1 MKRILAFALIVWLC
15 ISALAGCAN
24 QENHPAKFTFS
35 HEVEKSTYTRGE
47 TVKITATVTNV
58 SGRAYRYTGCSGN
71 DFIPMISLSC
81 ASDPQYQLAF
91 EPFALPTDVVE
102 KKIEDGESGSMTYS
116 FVIPEDARLGSYN
129 LTLWLGESK
138 QEFSAVLSV
147 VELTSQNENEKYT
160 CGSALINV
168 GDAYVR
174 PIQTLVFTNEYAQDG
189 QELLCGDG
197 MGSYG
202 VFSDPSTKLTD
213 FPTLVA
219 SGKVTATLPANVDRG
234 NPHIYDTNFKEVQQ
248 YSSPGWNGLHLLPA
262 GEYVVVFPVT
272 TDSRDSGPE
281 EQTYWITRYENIF
294 RLIVPERE
302 LGEEQYSLTFN
313 KTYALDENYDLNAKY
328 RAGERVEL
336 RLELVYEQYY
346 EIRVGD
352 EYAVQIGS
360 ESPWVIFAFIMPE
373 GDAYVEITEVGV
385 DIPGAP

>member
-15 ISALAGCAN
+15 ISALEGCAN
-24 QENHPAKFTFS
+24 QENHPVKFTFS
-35 HEVEKSTYTRGE
+35 HVVEKGTYTRGE

-58 SGRAYRYTGCSGN
+58 SGRPYRYTGCSGN
-71 DFIPMISLSC
+71 DFIPMISLC
-81 ASDPQYQLAF
+81 HASDPQARLAF
-91 EPFALPTDVVE
+91 EPFAFPTDVVE
-102 KKIEDGESGSMTYS
+102 KKVEDGESGSMVYS

-138 QEFSAVLSV
+138 QEFPDVLSI
-147 VELTSQNENEKYT
+147 VELTSQNQNEKYT
-160 CGSALINV
+160 YSSTIISVKDAHIN
-168 GDAYVR
+168 
-174 PIQTLVFTNEYAQDG
+174 PIRTLVYSNEYSKDG

-219 SGKVTATLPANVDRG
+219 SDKVTATLPANARHG
-234 NPHIYDTNFKEVQQ
+234 SPHIYDTNFEEVQL

-272 TDSRDSGPE
+272 TDSRDSGPQE
-281 EQTYWITRYENIF
+281 ETYWITRYENIF

-302 LGEEQYSLTFN
+302 LGEAQYSLTFN
-313 KTYALDENYDLNAKY
+313 KTHALDESFDLNANY

-346 EIRVGD
+346 KIRVGD

-373 GDAYVEITEVGV
+373 GDAYVEIDEVGV

>member
-1 MKRILAFALIVWLC
+1 MKHTVSIILFMVICFAFF
-15 ISALAGCAN
+15 AGCAN
-24 QENHPAKFTFS
+24 QENHPVKFTFS
-35 HEVEKSTYTRGE
+35 HEVEKGTYTRGE

-58 SGRAYRYTGCSGN
+58 SGRPYRYTGCSGN
-71 DFIPMISLSC
+71 DFFPMISLSC
-81 ASDPQYQLAF
+81 VSDPQYQLAF
-91 EPFALPTDVVE
+91 EPIAFPTDVVE

-138 QEFSAVLSV
+138 QEFLNVLSI
-147 VELTSQNENEKYT
+147 VELTSQNQNEKYT
-160 CGSALINV
+160 YSSTIISV
-168 GDAYVR
+168 KDAHIK
-174 PIQTLVFTNEYAQDG
+174 PIRTLVYSNEYSKDG

-219 SGKVTATLPANVDRG
+219 SDKVTVESPAGARLTAAR
-234 NPHIYDTNFKEVQQ
+234 IYDVNFEQEKV
-248 YSSPGWNGLHLLPA
+248 YKSLGWNGLHLLPA
-262 GEYVVVFPVT
+262 GEYVVAFYETV
-272 TDSRDSGPE
+272 DSRNGGNEGD
-281 EQTYWITRYENIF
+281 TYWITQYENIF

-302 LGEEQYSLTFN
+302 MGEEQYSLTFN
-313 KTYALDENYDLNAKY
+313 KTYALDEGFDLNAKY
-328 RAGERVEL
+328 HAGERVEL

-346 EIRVGD
+346 KIRVGD

>member
-1 MKRILAFALIVWLC
+1 MKRIVSLALLTILC
-15 ISALAGCAN
+15 IFVLAGCAN
-24 QENHPAKFTFS
+24 GEGSLEFTFS
-35 HEVEKSTYTRGE
+35 YEVEKSVYTRGE
-47 TVKITATVTNV
+47 TVKITATVTNA

-71 DFIPMISLSC
+71 DFFPMISLC
-81 ASDPQYQLAF
+81 HASDPQDQLEF
-91 EPFALPTDVVE
+91 EPIAFPTDVVN
-102 KKIEDGESGSMTYS
+102 KKVEDGESGSMTYS
-116 FVIPEDARLGSYN
+116 FVIPADASLGSYD

-138 QEFSAVLSV
+138 QEYSAVLSI

-160 CGSALINV
+160 YSSTVIIAGGAHIK
-168 GDAYVR
+168 
-174 PIQTLVFTNEYAQDG
+174 PIQTLVYTNEYAKDG

-202 VFSDPSTKLTD
+202 VFYDPDTKLTD

-219 SGKVTATLPANVDRG
+219 NGPVTGTVPAKAKHG
-234 NPHIYDTNFKEVQQ
+234 SPHIYDTNFEEVQQ
-248 YSSPGWNGLHLLPA
+248 YSSPGWDGLHLLPA

-272 TDSRDSGPE
+272 VDSRDSGPE
-281 EQTYWITRYENIF
+281 EETYWITRYENIF

-302 LGEEQYSLTFN
+302 LGQEQYSLKFN
-313 KTYALDENYDLNAKY
+313 KTYALDERFDLNAKY

-360 ESPWVIFAFIMPE
+360 QSPWVIFAFIMPE
-373 GDAYVEITEVGV
+373 GDAYVEITEVSV